1 MKLSLFALLAA
12 GCTMTGPP
20 VMPANVGEVTLIQ
33 DSVAVHAE
41 LDANFQTDQCTRRVI
56 GQCNLT
62 DCSQHDGGSIM
73 LATAG
78 TVTAKTSTGHM
89 VSIGSTVDGYMPGM
103 VNGMFFN
110 DNATIDFSAAGG
122 AVPAWDKTVKTPS
135 TSMTLNVLGPL
146 GTANADTAHDLLFS
160 WAMPIDDQVHLR
172 IEDGPTTLDC
182 YWPGSPNMASVPAT
196 AFLLMPTGTGTWRL
210 TSTTIDQVIAGT
222 YVVDLR
228 VEIQS
233 GAPATGPFFLN

>member
-1 MKLSLFALLAA
+1 MKVALFAFLAA

-20 VMPANVGEVTLIQ
+20 VMPANVGEVTVVQ
-33 DSVAVHAE
+33 DSVAIHAE
-41 LDANFQTDQCTRRVI
+41 LDASFQTDQCTRRVI

-62 DCSQHDGGSIM
+62 DCSQRDGGSIVP
-73 LATAG
+73 ATAG
-78 TVTAKTSTGHM
+78 AVTAKTSTGHM
-89 VSIGSTVDGYMPGM
+89 VSAQSTADGYMPGM

-122 AVPAWDKTVKTPS
+122 GVPAFDKTIKTPLS
-135 TSMTLNVLGPL
+135 SKTLDVLGPL

-160 WAMPIDDQVHLR
+160 WAQPIDDQVHLR
-172 IEDGPTTLDC
+172 IVDGPTTLDC
-182 YWPGSPNMASVPAT
+182 YWPGSPNMESVPAT

-210 TSTTIDQVIAGT
+210 TSTTVDQVISGT

-228 VEIQS
+228 AEIQS
-233 GAPATGPFFLN
+233 GPAATGPFFLN